1 MIILKMSSNFNLIS
15 TEPFATQLENL
26 GLIFI
31 SLLLVVYPVTVFWF
45 VTLLINVKWISLTF
59 WFVKICVLLKEIVLK
74 FCISWNKILLFY
86 NNFGY

>member
-1 MIILKMSSNFNLIS
+1 MWPQTGDLVLEAKRKNLSMIILKMSSNFNLIS

-45 VTLLINVKWISLTF
+45 VTLLINVK
-59 WFVKICVLLKEIVLK
+59 
-74 FCISWNKILLFY
+74 
-86 NNFGY
+86 